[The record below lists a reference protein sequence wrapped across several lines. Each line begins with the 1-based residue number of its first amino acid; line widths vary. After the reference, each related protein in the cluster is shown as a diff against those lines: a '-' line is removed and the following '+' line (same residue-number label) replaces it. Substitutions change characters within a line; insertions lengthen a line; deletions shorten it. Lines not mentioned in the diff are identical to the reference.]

1 MLLLLALKWC
11 LTLCDRMDSSP
22 PGSSIHGHFQARIL
36 DWVWFPSPG
45 NLLGPGIKLVTPAL
59 TGGFSSTE
67 PPGKPREDTIAAAQ
81 FPCCVWL
88 SVATWTV
95 TIGLLCPWGL
105 PGKNTGMGYHFL
117 LWRIS
122 LNQGSSLHLL
132 HWQANFLTLSQQ
144 ECPEGHVW
152 KAFLILILYFP
163 TFLKK
168 SWNVEHLLSCL
179 CICLLNKLKVTY
191 TLE

>member
-59 TGGFSSTE
+59 TGGWSSTE

-95 TIGLLCPWGL
+95 THWAPLSMGIARQEHWNGL
-105 PGKNTGMGYHFL
+105 PFPSLEDLPKSGIEPASPSLTGQFFNTEPTGMPRRTCMESFF
-117 LWRIS
+117 
-122 LNQGSSLHLL
+122 
-132 HWQANFLTLSQQ
+132 NFNFIFSNFFKEILK
-144 ECPEGHVW
+144 CW
-152 KAFLILILYFP
+152 AF
-163 TFLKK
+163 T
-168 SWNVEHLLSCL
+168 
-179 CICLLNKLKVTY
+179 
-191 TLE
+191 

>member
-1 MLLLLALKWC
+1 MLLLLVPKSC
-11 LTLCDRMDSSP
+11 LTLCDCMDSSP

-36 DWVWFPSPG
+36 EWVWFPSPG
-45 NLLGPGIKLVTPAL
+45 SLLGPGIKLVTPAL
-59 TGGFSSTE
+59 TGGLSSTE
-67 PPGKPREDTIAAAQ
+67 PPGKPLKKVWSLLLN
-81 FPCCVWL
+81 FPVVSDPLWPHGL
-88 SVATWTV
+88 LH
-95 TIGLLCPWGL
+95 IGLLYPWGL

-152 KAFLILILYFP
+152 KAFLNFIFYRFFKEILKCWAF
-163 TFLKK
+163 T
-168 SWNVEHLLSCL
+168 
-179 CICLLNKLKVTY
+179 
-191 TLE
+191 